1 MSKELHLNYT
11 LDFNRSRK
19 DAFAYLKE
27 VSNRKAFMTIIDE
40 TKITHNVKG
49 DNLKGLRFKETTH
62 FLGFDMHLEYEIV
75 DFKKG
80 HLIVTACNDGPFY
93 PCMGITLTEVDD
105 ESCRGEVELKINTE
119 ALKLMPSFVLKPAV
133 EAVVK
138 PILKKLVHCI
148 NES

>member
-1 MSKELHLNYT
+1 MSKELNLNYT
-11 LDFNRSRK
+11 LDFDRSRK
-19 DAFAYLKE
+19 DAFAYFKE

-40 TKITHNVKG
+40 TKITHHVKG
-49 DNLKGLRFKETTH
+49 ENLKGLRFKETTH
-62 FLGFDMHLEYEIV
+62 FLGFDMHIEYEIG

-93 PCMGITLTEVDD
+93 PCMSITLTDVDAASCQGEVD
-105 ESCRGEVELKINTE
+105 LTINTE
-119 ALKLMPSFVLKPAV
+119 ALNLIPSFMLKPAV

-148 NES
+148 NAS